1 VLIELRHR
9 SALRVALQGRD
20 EASIQPIFKWIIK
33 HVTDPRYV
41 DICVD
46 SALLLL
52 DLYSEHVGDSRGLGS
67 MVRQLHGQVKK
78 EVERSQYAWQVKGM
92 LDMLMVKMP

>member
-1 VLIELRHR
+1 MLIELRHR
-9 SALRVALQGRD
+9 SALRVALQDRD

-52 DLYSEHVGDSRGLGS
+52 DLYSEHAGDSKDLET
-67 MVRQLHGQVKK
+67 MVKKLHTQVKR

-92 LDMLMVKMP
+92 LDMLMVRMP